1 MGVGGVGGNSGVI
14 SDPTDPFGRAFDK
27 IDNPQP
33 GLGSRGIIDTVLEAT
48 GNPGYQDRSARIE
61 RVLAMLAQMQDNN
74 PESKTRGNFRWYWHE
89 EKPGDLNAV
98 EFVTQ
103 KAVLLKLRYADR
115 LSPKALED
123 LDAILSKAVEGIHRQ
138 KVDVGYTNI
147 FLMKAWNLIALGE
160 ALGRP
165 DLAVEGAGMLDQW
178 IDFTDR
184 NGITEFLSPTYY
196 GVDLD
201 NLGLMA
207 NQLADQTIREK
218 AVRSLRLFWSDIAAN
233 WFEPAQRLGGAH
245 GRDYD
250 YLTGHGEL
258 DRHLRQA
265 GWITASDEK
274 KKEVLRVFDEATS
287 WNPPEDLHRKAIT
300 EVPRFV
306 FRKCG
311 PEETDWTSQQ
321 VGHEYS
327 IGVSGTCKGP
337 EDKPFALNLSG
348 PAGPKTVMVNFFMD
362 GRDDPYGNKKIPTG
376 SSGHK
381 KAHHLAPTFRAVQS
395 GSDVLFLATHPGTRP
410 VSKSEAAPV
419 CLRSNMDLPAEAVV
433 WSADH
438 PLDPSLPV
446 QSLPDN
452 VCFLRMGKVTVGIRF
467 LLALDTTGK
476 PVSAEL
482 INDGQ
487 ALQAKRLTVTHAAG
501 SPGEGRGTVAVEVR
515 AAEGLDDAGFAD
527 FRKKFTSEAGS
538 VKTDGS
544 LVKVET
550 EGAVSKLVLETDLVT
565 GKVLR
570 TEGGQRS
577 GTMIPW
583 F

>member
-1 MGVGGVGGNSGVI
+1 M
-14 SDPTDPFGRAFDK
+14 PDPFRRAFDK
-27 IDNPQP
+27 FDNPQP
-33 GLGSRGIIDTVLEAT
+33 DLGSRAIIDTVLEAA
-48 GNPGYQDRSARIE
+48 GNPGYQNRSARIE
-61 RVLAMLAQMQDNN
+61 KALGMLALMQDNN

-89 EKPGDLNAV
+89 EKPGDRNAV

-103 KAVLLKLRYADR
+103 KAVLLKLRYADH
-115 LSPKALED
+115 LSPKALEV
-123 LDAILSKAVEGIHRQ
+123 LDSILSKAVEGIHLQ
-138 KVDVGYTNI
+138 KVDVDYTNI
-147 FLMKAWNLIALGE
+147 FLMKAWNLMALGE

-165 DLAVEGAGMLDQW
+165 DLAAEGAGMLDQW

-207 NQLADQTIREK
+207 NQLSDQSVREK
-218 AVRSLRLFWSDIAAN
+218 AIHALQLVWSNIAAN

-265 GWITASDEK
+265 GWISPVDEK
-274 KKEVLRVFDEATS
+274 KKEVVRVFEEATS
-287 WNPPEDLHRKAIT
+287 WNPPADLHRKAVS

-306 FRKCG
+306 FNKCG

-321 VGHEYS
+321 VGHDFS
-327 IGVSGTCKGP
+327 IGVSGTCKGA

-348 PAGPKTVMVNFFMD
+348 AAGPKTVMGNFFMD
-362 GRDDPYGNKKIPTG
+362 GRDDPYGSKKVPTG

-381 KAHHLAPTFRAVQS
+381 KAHHLAPTFRSVQS
-395 GSDVLFLATHPGTRP
+395 GADVLFLATYPGTRP
-410 VSKSEAAPV
+410 VSKMEQPPV
-419 CLRSNMDLPAEAVV
+419 CLRSHMDLPAEAVV

-438 PLDPSLPV
+438 PLDPSLSV

-452 VCFLRMGKVTVGIRF
+452 VCFLRMGNVAVGIRF
-467 LLALDTTGK
+467 LLALDTAGK
-476 PVSAEL
+476 PVVAEL
-482 INDGQ
+482 VNDGQ
-487 ALQAKRLTVTHAAG
+487 AFHAKRLTVTHAAG
-501 SPGEGRGTVAVEVR
+501 VPGEGRGTVSVAVR
-515 AAEGLDDAGFAD
+515 AAEGLDDKGFAD
-527 FRKKFTSEAGS
+527 FRKKFTSEVGT
-538 VKTDGS
+538 VTTDGS
-544 LVKVET
+544 LVKIET
-550 EGAVSKLVLETDLVT
+550 EGSGHKLVLETDLTT

-570 TEGGQRS
+570 TEGGERS